1 MWNSAKRRALK
12 QRKDMFQT
20 KYAKTFLVFAYFL
33 NHRKFLKQ
41 SEIVY
46 NGLEIKNDMA
56 KERMVDSP

>member
-1 MWNSAKRRALK
+1 MIKIK
-12 QRKDMFQT
+12 QEKARQQEKDSETEKMFQS
-20 KYAKTFLVFAYFL
+20 LFL

>member
-1 MWNSAKRRALK
+1 
-12 QRKDMFQT
+12 MFDRGVT
-20 KYAKTFLVFAYFL
+20 KIGFFVITSVFL

>member
-1 MWNSAKRRALK
+1 MYGQDIRAFRLILK
-12 QRKDMFQT
+12 
-20 KYAKTFLVFAYFL
+20 ALFL

-46 NGLEIKNDMA
+46 NGLEIKNDMT

>member
-1 MWNSAKRRALK
+1 MQNGRSLGAPGL
-12 QRKDMFQT
+12 
-20 KYAKTFLVFAYFL
+20 LFL

>member
-1 MWNSAKRRALK
+1 MDSSCSSQGQL
-12 QRKDMFQT
+12 
-20 KYAKTFLVFAYFL
+20 LFL

>member
-1 MWNSAKRRALK
+1 MCGGKRSKVRAL
-12 QRKDMFQT
+12 
-20 KYAKTFLVFAYFL
+20 LFL

>member
-1 MWNSAKRRALK
+1 M
-12 QRKDMFQT
+12 
-20 KYAKTFLVFAYFL
+20 AYICHVFL